1 MAAVA
6 TSAHAD
12 PVGGSGPSPFA
23 ACATGGPGTN
33 YVNAEVEPWLSVNPA
48 KPTNM
53 IAVWQQDRWSNG
65 GAPGLVA
72 GYTFDGGSTWA
83 RTPQPFSACGPGGL
97 KYGRASD
104 PWVSF
109 GPDGTAYSVSIS
121 FNQSNNSNAVAAS
134 VSADGGQTWS
144 RPAVLIANDEPTT
157 QFFNDKESVTANPVK
172 AGTAY
177 AVWDRLE
184 LPNGNPYANLHTQ
197 AYRGPTFFSKTT
209 DGGKTWSAAK
219 VIVDVPSRQQTIGN
233 QIVVD
238 PKTGTLYDFFDLI
251 QPPFNKAAG
260 KVAFIKSSDDGA
272 TWSKPQVIAA
282 LQTAGVTDPNTGEPA
297 RTGDIIPEPAI
308 DAASGQLYVVWQD
321 GRFNGGNYDEIAL
334 STSKDGGASW
344 SAPLQVNTPTGR
356 AAFNPS
362 VRVDS
367 AGAVMVTYYDFRD
380 LAAGNTT
387 TLPTGFWRKI
397 SHDGGATFAD
407 ERRVGGPF
415 DMKLAPNAEG
425 FFIGD
430 YQGLDVLPSSS
441 FHPLFVQTNAGNL
454 TNRTDVFFAP

>member
-1 MAAVA
+1 M
-6 TSAHAD
+6 
-12 PVGGSGPSPFA
+12 
-23 ACATGGPGTN
+23 
-33 YVNAEVEPWLSVNPA
+33 
-48 KPTNM
+48 
-53 IAVWQQDRWSNG
+53 
-65 GAPGLVA
+65 
-72 GYTFDGGSTWA
+72 
-83 RTPQPFSACGPGGL
+83 
-97 KYGRASD
+97 
-104 PWVSF
+104 
-109 GPDGTAYSVSIS
+109 
-121 FNQSNNSNAVAAS
+121 
-134 VSADGGQTWS
+134 
-144 RPAVLIANDEPTT
+144 IANDEPTT

-282 LQTAGVTDPNTGEPA
+282 LQTAGVTDPNTGEPV